1 MLDLLHLGFS
11 MLLRS
16 AAQLNLPLP
25 VLDPLHLELLLFS
38 RSYVKSDSATSMF
51 GLTRAD
57 LVFSPPATDAMHSDF
72 PLPTQSSG
80 RLEPVMPALDLLH
93 LGLVSFLHSFT
104 QTEFSVLLCGLGCS
118 DFVLLLPDLSVPEL
132 SLFVRSFARLESSAS
147 ALMFASL
154 DFSSFLRALAH
165 LDSTLSA
172 CRLARLDSPTF
183 ALDLA
188 LLGFTLFAQSLVR
201 MGLALFVTRWHL
213 VEIT

>member
-1 MLDLLHLGFS
+1 
-11 MLLRS
+11 
-16 AAQLNLPLP
+16 
-25 VLDPLHLELLLFS
+25 
-38 RSYVKSDSATSMF
+38 
-51 GLTRAD
+51 
-57 LVFSPPATDAMHSDF
+57 
-72 PLPTQSSG
+72 
-80 RLEPVMPALDLLH
+80 MPALDLLH

-132 SLFVRSFARLESSAS
+132 SLFVRAVARLAPSAS